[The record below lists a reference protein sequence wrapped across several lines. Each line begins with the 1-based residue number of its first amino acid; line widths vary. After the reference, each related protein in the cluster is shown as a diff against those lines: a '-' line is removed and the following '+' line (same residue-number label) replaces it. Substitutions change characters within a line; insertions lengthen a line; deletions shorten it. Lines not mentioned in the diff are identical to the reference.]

1 MPPSMRD
8 MELKLDELYG
18 TAQYTEHLDMIKE
31 LGYKVLRNS
40 NGKHKLQMNMEYLKQ
55 AFGGVFSDLF

>member
-40 NGKHKLQMNMEYLKQ
+40 NGIFET
-55 AFGGVFSDLF
+55 SIWWCI